1 MTNGAVART
10 IPALETNDKLD
21 TMSMLI
27 KIIRQ
32 IMMECIIAAVDKDA
46 IYLFHKRISIFSFD
60 NIRLLN
66 EKHMR

>member
-10 IPALETNDKLD
+10 RPVLETIDKLD
-21 TMSMLI
+21 TISMLI
-27 KIIRQ
+27 NIIRQ
-32 IMMECIIAAVDKDA
+32 IMMECIIALVDKDG

>member
-1 MTNGAVART
+1 
-10 IPALETNDKLD
+10 
-21 TMSMLI
+21 MSMLI

-66 EKHMR
+66 EKHMQ

>member
-1 MTNGAVART
+1 
-10 IPALETNDKLD
+10 
-21 TMSMLI
+21 
-27 KIIRQ
+27 
-32 IMMECIIAAVDKDA
+32 MMECIIALVDKDG